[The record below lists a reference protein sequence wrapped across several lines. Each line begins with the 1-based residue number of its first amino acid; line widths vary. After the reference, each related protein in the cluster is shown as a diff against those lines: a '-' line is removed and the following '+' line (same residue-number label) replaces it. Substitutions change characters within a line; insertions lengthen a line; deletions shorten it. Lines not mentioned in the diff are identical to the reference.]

1 METDSR
7 IRMRRLTLRSGRRGL
22 RELDLVLGQFAE
34 RQLRRLPLESLT
46 LYEQLLDEED
56 TYILDW
62 MTGAQPRPAKYED
75 LILRIVDAYQAM
87 SEGGVRAAR

>member
-1 METDSR
+1 METDSDM
-7 IRMRRLTLRSGRRGL
+7 RMRQLVLRSGRRGL

-34 RQLRRLPLESLT
+34 RQLRRLPPESLT

-56 TYILDW
+56 TSILDW
-62 MTGAQPRPAKYED
+62 ITGAQPRPAKYEE
-75 LILRIVDAYQAM
+75 LILRIVDAYQAT

>member
-56 TYILDW
+56 TCILDW
-62 MTGAQPRPAKYED
+62 MTGAQPRPAKYEE

-87 SEGGVRAAR
+87 SEGRVRAAR